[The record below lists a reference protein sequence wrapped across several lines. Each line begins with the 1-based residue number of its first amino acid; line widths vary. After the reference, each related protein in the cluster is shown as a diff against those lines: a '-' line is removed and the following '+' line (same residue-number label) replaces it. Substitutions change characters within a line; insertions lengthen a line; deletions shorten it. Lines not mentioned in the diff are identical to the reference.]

1 MSQSEICIYIFL
13 EQILFA
19 CSKSFTFFKNIAI
32 LTFFSVVG
40 SRESC
45 VPAVWLKPMHSYF
58 RVINIYLVYLR
69 LLNQEGILIISLLQQ
84 WGVISHARCC
94 EEVII
99 VHYAAIWRNG
109 WETKSLTFLGLKR
122 STKPFALGLQWTP
135 VRTTYRETLV
145 LVRIFLG
152 LADLL
157 KFLQEGID
165 DSSMRSQKNPAQCLK
180 NYTTRLA
187 QFRLFGTFGKYSVH
201 FLFESRYIW
210 HKTNKAFHKRNI
222 TSPTRWWSCKG
233 LGLFLLQDLHDLPTL
248 MKSWILLLTR
258 RMSWF
263 NPWITLLLCSSTMI
277 WKLHLCRA

>member
-1 MSQSEICIYIFL
+1 MHGAVKKLLLYIMPQSE
-13 EQILFA
+13 ETAEKQ
-19 CSKSFTFFKNIAI
+19 
-32 LTFFSVVG
+32 
-40 SRESC
+40 SRWHFW
-45 VPAVWLKPMHSYF
+45 VWKGVQNH
-58 RVINIYLVYLR
+58 
-69 LLNQEGILIISLLQQ
+69 LLWDSSE
-84 WGVISHARCC
+84 
-94 EEVII
+94 
-99 VHYAAIWRNG
+99 
-109 WETKSLTFLGLKR
+109 
-122 STKPFALGLQWTP
+122 LQWEP
-135 VRTTYRETLV
+135 HIETLV
-145 LVRIFLG
+145 LVRTFLG

-157 KFLQEGID
+157 KLLQERID
-165 DSSMRSQKNPAQCLK
+165 DSSMRSQKNPAQYLK

-187 QFRLFGTFGKYSVH
+187 QFRSFGTFGKIFYGLIRQMFN

>member
-1 MSQSEICIYIFL
+1 MRSYISCTVLWRSYYCTLCCNLKKRLRNKVVDIFGSEKEYKTICF
-13 EQILFA
+13 
-19 CSKSFTFFKNIAI
+19 
-32 LTFFSVVG
+32 G
-40 SRESC
+40 
-45 VPAVWLKPMHSYF
+45 
-58 RVINIYLVYLR
+58 
-69 LLNQEGILIISLLQQ
+69 
-84 WGVISHARCC
+84 
-94 EEVII
+94 
-99 VHYAAIWRNG
+99 
-109 WETKSLTFLGLKR
+109 
-122 STKPFALGLQWTP
+122 TP

-145 LVRIFLG
+145 LVRTFLG

-157 KFLQEGID
+157 KLLQEGID
-165 DSSMRSQKNPAQCLK
+165 DSSMRSQKNPAQYLK